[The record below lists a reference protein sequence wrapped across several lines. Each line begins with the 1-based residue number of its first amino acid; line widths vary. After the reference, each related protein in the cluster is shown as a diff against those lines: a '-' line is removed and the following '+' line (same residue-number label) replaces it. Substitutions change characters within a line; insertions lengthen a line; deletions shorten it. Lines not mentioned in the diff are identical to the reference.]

1 MAPKPQTNALPALA
15 PNTPDPDPSF
25 KRQTLV
31 LLTKRIN
38 LASLRRNPAIASQT
52 LAILTEAEKLNL
64 STSALIISA
73 EVERSLYNVAICN
86 ICNLISKYD
95 KLQ

>member
-15 PNTPDPDPSF
+15 PTTPDPDRSL

-31 LLTKRIN
+31 LLTERIN
-38 LASLRRNPAIASQT
+38 LAWLRRNPAIASQT
-52 LAILTEAEKLNL
+52 LAILTEAEKLQL
-64 STSALIISA
+64 STTALIISA

-86 ICNLISKYD
+86 ICNLIPKYD
-95 KLQ
+95 KLE